1 MKNLSN
7 FNLLIIILLFSSC
20 QQQPFTGTVHII
32 PYPNQIAIGT
42 QYRPIGKNLSIY
54 LSPESGMDKDYIED
68 LLSDTGVKCKFTNFK
83 WIADLTFD
91 IEPDTIG
98 LEGYRL
104 VSNDYGTKITA
115 SDTKGLF
122 YGLQTFRQLIT
133 SQNNTLVIPFVEI
146 ADSPKFLWRALMLDE
161 GRYFKGKEEVKKLLD
176 EMARLK
182 MNTFHWHLTDDQGW
196 RIEIRRYPA
205 LTRTGSVR
213 RGTVVGDHRTSSE
226 YTDEPYGGYYTQDEI
241 REVVAYAA
249 ERGIM
254 VIPEIEMPGHAV
266 AALAAY
272 PWLGCTGGPYEVM
285 RTWGVS
291 EDVLCIGKESTLG
304 FLKDVLTEVLEL
316 FPSEYIHIG
325 GDESPRKRWKSCPFC
340 QERIRREGL
349 RNEAELQSYL
359 VRRIEEWL
367 RDRGRR
373 LIGWDEILE
382 GGVSQD
388 ATVMSWRGTR
398 GGIEAARHGNRV
410 VMVPCDYFYFDYYQ
424 THDPARIER
433 ETVATGRPDDVP
445 YVTVRRAY
453 EFSPYEGLDGGQRQC
468 ILGVQGNIWR
478 EYMVDF
484 RQVEHMLLPR
494 LAALAEVA
502 WSCDRRDFPDFSR
515 RLFRLK
521 ELYDQEGYRYAP
533 YFFNGTDTVPQ

>member
-1 MKNLSN
+1 MT
-7 FNLLIIILLFSSC
+7 LIKRFITLIGICCL
-20 QQQPFTGTVHII
+20 
-32 PYPNQIAIGT
+32 YPVVG
-42 QYRPIGKNLSIY
+42 RPG
-54 LSPESGMDKDYIED
+54 
-68 LLSDTGVKCKFTNFK
+68 
-83 WIADLTFD
+83 TFD
-91 IEPDTIG
+91 IVPRPLSVERGVGAFRLKAGAVVSAPDSLLGAARLFSKTAAPILRG
-98 LEGYRL
+98 KLALESHAAAPALSLAGDSSLAREEYVLDVTRRGIEL
-104 VSNDYGTKITA
+104 RGGSVSA
-115 SDTKGLF
+115 VL
-122 YGLQTFRQLIT
+122 YGLQSLRQLAFENRGT
-133 SQNNTLVIPFVEI
+133 IPVVRIHDKPFF
-146 ADSPKFLWRALMLDE
+146 AYRGAMLDVCRHFSPI
-161 GRYFKGKEEVKKLLD
+161 GEVKRFIDILALHKL
-176 EMARLK
+176 
-182 MNTFHWHLTDDQGW
+182 NVFHWHLTDDQGW

-205 LTRTGSVR
+205 LTRAGSVR

-249 ERGIM
+249 ERGIT

-325 GDESPRKRWKSCPFC
+325 GDESPRKRWESCPFC

-424 THDPARIER
+424 THDPARVER

-453 EFSPYEGLDGGQRQC
+453 EFSPYEGLDDGQRQC

-533 YFFNGTDTVPQ
+533 YFFNGTDTVPHDMNH

>member
-1 MKNLSN
+1 MT
-7 FNLLIIILLFSSC
+7 LIKRFITLIGICCL
-20 QQQPFTGTVHII
+20 
-32 PYPNQIAIGT
+32 YPVVG
-42 QYRPIGKNLSIY
+42 RPG
-54 LSPESGMDKDYIED
+54 
-68 LLSDTGVKCKFTNFK
+68 
-83 WIADLTFD
+83 TFD
-91 IEPDTIG
+91 IVPCPLSVERGVGAFRLKAGAVVSATDSLLGAARLFSEMAAPILG
-98 LEGYRL
+98 GKLALESHAAAPALSLAGDSSLAREEYVLDVTRRGIEL
-104 VSNDYGTKITA
+104 RGGSVSA
-115 SDTKGLF
+115 VL
-122 YGLQTFRQLIT
+122 YGLQSLRQLAFENRGT
-133 SQNNTLVIPFVEI
+133 IPVVRIHDKPFF
-146 ADSPKFLWRALMLDE
+146 AYRGAMLDVCRHFSPI
-161 GRYFKGKEEVKKLLD
+161 GEVKRFIDILALHKL
-176 EMARLK
+176 
-182 MNTFHWHLTDDQGW
+182 NVFHWHLTDDQGW

-205 LTRTGSVR
+205 LTQTGSVR

-424 THDPARIER
+424 THDPARVER

>member
-1 MKNLSN
+1 MT
-7 FNLLIIILLFSSC
+7 LIKRFITLIGICCL
-20 QQQPFTGTVHII
+20 
-32 PYPNQIAIGT
+32 YPVVG
-42 QYRPIGKNLSIY
+42 RPG
-54 LSPESGMDKDYIED
+54 
-68 LLSDTGVKCKFTNFK
+68 
-83 WIADLTFD
+83 TFD
-91 IEPDTIG
+91 IVPCPLSVERGVGAFRLKAGAVVSAPDSLLGASHAAAPALSLAGDSSLAREEYVLDVTRRGIELRG
-98 LEGYRL
+98 GS
-104 VSNDYGTKITA
+104 VSA
-115 SDTKGLF
+115 VL
-122 YGLQTFRQLIT
+122 YGLQSLRQLAFENRGT
-133 SQNNTLVIPFVEI
+133 IPVVRIHDKPFF
-146 ADSPKFLWRALMLDE
+146 AYRGAMLDVCRHFSPI
-161 GRYFKGKEEVKKLLD
+161 GEVKRFIDILALHKL
-176 EMARLK
+176 
-182 MNTFHWHLTDDQGW
+182 NVFHWHLTDDQGW

-205 LTRTGSVR
+205 LTQTGSVR

-424 THDPARIER
+424 THDPARVER

>member
-1 MKNLSN
+1 MT
-7 FNLLIIILLFSSC
+7 LIKRFITLIGICCL
-20 QQQPFTGTVHII
+20 
-32 PYPNQIAIGT
+32 YPVVG
-42 QYRPIGKNLSIY
+42 RPG
-54 LSPESGMDKDYIED
+54 
-68 LLSDTGVKCKFTNFK
+68 
-83 WIADLTFD
+83 TFD
-91 IEPDTIG
+91 IVPCPLSVERGVGAFRLKAGAVVSAPDSLLGVARLFSETAAPILRG
-98 LEGYRL
+98 KLALESHAAAPALSLAGDSSLAREEYVLDVTRRGIEL
-104 VSNDYGTKITA
+104 RGGSVSA
-115 SDTKGLF
+115 VL
-122 YGLQTFRQLIT
+122 YGLQSLRQLAFENRGT
-133 SQNNTLVIPFVEI
+133 IPVVRIHDKPFF
-146 ADSPKFLWRALMLDE
+146 AYRGAMLDVCRHFSPI
-161 GRYFKGKEEVKKLLD
+161 GEVKRFIDILALHKL
-176 EMARLK
+176 
-182 MNTFHWHLTDDQGW
+182 NVFHWHLTDDQGW

-445 YVTVRRAY
+445 HVTVRRAY

>member
-1 MKNLSN
+1 MT
-7 FNLLIIILLFSSC
+7 LIKRFITLIGICCL
-20 QQQPFTGTVHII
+20 
-32 PYPNQIAIGT
+32 YPVVG
-42 QYRPIGKNLSIY
+42 RPG
-54 LSPESGMDKDYIED
+54 
-68 LLSDTGVKCKFTNFK
+68 
-83 WIADLTFD
+83 TFD
-91 IEPDTIG
+91 IVPCPLSVERGVGVFRLKAGAVVSAPDSLLGAARLFSEMAAPILG
-98 LEGYRL
+98 GKLALESHAAAPALSLAGDSSLAREEYVLDVTRRGIEL
-104 VSNDYGTKITA
+104 RGGSVSA
-115 SDTKGLF
+115 VL
-122 YGLQTFRQLIT
+122 YGLQSLRQLAFENRGT
-133 SQNNTLVIPFVEI
+133 IPVVRIHDKPFF
-146 ADSPKFLWRALMLDE
+146 AYRGAMLDVCRHFSPI
-161 GRYFKGKEEVKKLLD
+161 GEVKRFIDILALHKL
-176 EMARLK
+176 
-182 MNTFHWHLTDDQGW
+182 NVFHWHLTDDQGW

-205 LTRTGSVR
+205 LTQTGSVR

-424 THDPARIER
+424 THDPARVER

-445 YVTVRRAY
+445 HVTVRRAY

-502 WSCDRRDFPDFSR
+502 WSCDRRDFSDFSR

-533 YFFNGTDTVPQ
+533 YFFNGTDTVPHDMNH

>member
-1 MKNLSN
+1 MT
-7 FNLLIIILLFSSC
+7 LIKRFITLIGICCL
-20 QQQPFTGTVHII
+20 
-32 PYPNQIAIGT
+32 YPVVG
-42 QYRPIGKNLSIY
+42 RPG
-54 LSPESGMDKDYIED
+54 
-68 LLSDTGVKCKFTNFK
+68 
-83 WIADLTFD
+83 TFD
-91 IEPDTIG
+91 IVPRPLSVERGVGAFRLKAGAVVSAPDSLLGVARLFSETAAPILRG
-98 LEGYRL
+98 KLALESHAAAPALSLAGDSSLAREEYVLDVTRRGIEL
-104 VSNDYGTKITA
+104 RGGSVSA
-115 SDTKGLF
+115 VL
-122 YGLQTFRQLIT
+122 YGLQSLRQLAFENRGT
-133 SQNNTLVIPFVEI
+133 IPVVRIHDKPFF
-146 ADSPKFLWRALMLDE
+146 AYRGAMLDVCRHFSPI
-161 GRYFKGKEEVKKLLD
+161 GEVKRFIDILALHKL
-176 EMARLK
+176 
-182 MNTFHWHLTDDQGW
+182 NVFHWHLTDDQGW

-249 ERGIM
+249 ERGIT

-424 THDPARIER
+424 THDPARVER

-445 YVTVRRAY
+445 HVTVRRAY
-453 EFSPYEGLDGGQRQC
+453 EFSPYEGLDDGQRQC

-478 EYMVDF
+478 EYMVNF

-502 WSCDRRDFPDFSR
+502 WSCDRRDFSDFSR

-533 YFFNGTDTVPQ
+533 YFFNGTDTVPHDMNH

>member
-1 MKNLSN
+1 MSLAGD
-7 FNLLIIILLFSSC
+7 SSLAREEYVLDV
-20 QQQPFTGTVHII
+20 TRRG
-32 PYPNQIAIGT
+32 
-42 QYRPIGKNLSIY
+42 
-54 LSPESGMDKDYIED
+54 IE
-68 LLSDTGVKCKFTNFK
+68 LRGGS
-83 WIADLTFD
+83 
-91 IEPDTIG
+91 
-98 LEGYRL
+98 
-104 VSNDYGTKITA
+104 VSA
-115 SDTKGLF
+115 VL
-122 YGLQTFRQLIT
+122 YGLQSLRQLAFENRGT
-133 SQNNTLVIPFVEI
+133 IPVVRIHDKPFF
-146 ADSPKFLWRALMLDE
+146 AYRGAMLDVCRHFSPI
-161 GRYFKGKEEVKKLLD
+161 GEVKRFIDILALHKL
-176 EMARLK
+176 
-182 MNTFHWHLTDDQGW
+182 NVFHWHLTDDQGW

-205 LTRTGSVR
+205 LTQTGSVR

-424 THDPARIER
+424 THDPARVER

>member
-1 MKNLSN
+1 MT
-7 FNLLIIILLFSSC
+7 LIKRFITLIGICCL
-20 QQQPFTGTVHII
+20 
-32 PYPNQIAIGT
+32 YPVVG
-42 QYRPIGKNLSIY
+42 RPG
-54 LSPESGMDKDYIED
+54 
-68 LLSDTGVKCKFTNFK
+68 
-83 WIADLTFD
+83 TFD
-91 IEPDTIG
+91 IVPRPLSVERGVGAFRLKAGAVVLAPDSLLGAARLFSETAAPILG
-98 LEGYRL
+98 GKLALESHAAAPALSLAGDSSLAREEYVLDVTRRGIEL
-104 VSNDYGTKITA
+104 RGGSVSA
-115 SDTKGLF
+115 VL
-122 YGLQTFRQLIT
+122 YGLQSLRQLAFENRGT
-133 SQNNTLVIPFVEI
+133 IPVVRIHDKPFF
-146 ADSPKFLWRALMLDE
+146 AYRGAMLDVCRHFSPI
-161 GRYFKGKEEVKKLLD
+161 GEVKRFIDILALHKL
-176 EMARLK
+176 
-182 MNTFHWHLTDDQGW
+182 NVFHWHLTDDQGW

-205 LTRTGSVR
+205 LTRAGSVR

-249 ERGIM
+249 ERGIT

-325 GDESPRKRWKSCPFC
+325 GDESPRKRWESCPFC

-424 THDPARIER
+424 THDPARVER

-445 YVTVRRAY
+445 HVTVRRAY
-453 EFSPYEGLDGGQRQC
+453 EFSPYEGLDDGQRQC

-533 YFFNGTDTVPQ
+533 YFFNGTDTVPHDMNH

>member
-1 MKNLSN
+1 MKLGSFVCTFKYIDVFSKTAAPILRGKLALESHAAAPALS
-7 FNLLIIILLFSSC
+7 LAGDSSLAREEYVLDV
-20 QQQPFTGTVHII
+20 TRRG
-32 PYPNQIAIGT
+32 
-42 QYRPIGKNLSIY
+42 
-54 LSPESGMDKDYIED
+54 IE
-68 LLSDTGVKCKFTNFK
+68 LRGGS
-83 WIADLTFD
+83 
-91 IEPDTIG
+91 
-98 LEGYRL
+98 
-104 VSNDYGTKITA
+104 VSA
-115 SDTKGLF
+115 VL
-122 YGLQTFRQLIT
+122 YGLQSLRQLAFENRGT
-133 SQNNTLVIPFVEI
+133 IPVVRIHDKPFF
-146 ADSPKFLWRALMLDE
+146 AYRGAMLDVCRHFSPI
-161 GRYFKGKEEVKKLLD
+161 GEVKRFIDILALHKL
-176 EMARLK
+176 
-182 MNTFHWHLTDDQGW
+182 NVFHWHLTDDQGW

-205 LTRTGSVR
+205 LTRAGSVR

-249 ERGIM
+249 ERGIT

-325 GDESPRKRWKSCPFC
+325 GDESPRKRWESCPFC

-424 THDPARIER
+424 THDPARVER

-445 YVTVRRAY
+445 HVTVRRAY
-453 EFSPYEGLDGGQRQC
+453 EFSPYEGLDDGQRQC

-533 YFFNGTDTVPQ
+533 YFFNGTDTVPHDMNH

>member
-1 MKNLSN
+1 MT
-7 FNLLIIILLFSSC
+7 LIKRFITLIGICCL
-20 QQQPFTGTVHII
+20 
-32 PYPNQIAIGT
+32 YPVVG
-42 QYRPIGKNLSIY
+42 RPG
-54 LSPESGMDKDYIED
+54 
-68 LLSDTGVKCKFTNFK
+68 
-83 WIADLTFD
+83 TFD
-91 IEPDTIG
+91 IVPCPLSVERGVGAFRLKAGSLVLAPDSLLGAARLFSEIAAPILG
-98 LEGYRL
+98 GKLALESHAAAPALSLAGDSSLAREEYVLDVTRRGIEL
-104 VSNDYGTKITA
+104 RGGSVSA
-115 SDTKGLF
+115 VL
-122 YGLQTFRQLIT
+122 YGLQSLRQLAFENRGT
-133 SQNNTLVIPFVEI
+133 IPVVRIHDKPFF
-146 ADSPKFLWRALMLDE
+146 AYRGAMLDVCRHFSPI
-161 GRYFKGKEEVKKLLD
+161 GEVKRFIDILALHKL
-176 EMARLK
+176 
-182 MNTFHWHLTDDQGW
+182 NVFHWHLTDDQGW

-254 VIPEIEMPGHAV
+254 VIPEIEMPGHAM

-325 GDESPRKRWKSCPFC
+325 GDESPRKRWTSCPFC

-382 GGVSQD
+382 GGVSQN

-410 VMVPCDYFYFDYYQ
+410 VLVPCDYFYFDYYQ
-424 THDPARIER
+424 THDPARVER

-445 YVTVRRAY
+445 HVTVRRAY
-453 EFSPYEGLDGGQRQC
+453 EFSPYEGLDDGQRQC

-502 WSCDRRDFPDFSR
+502 WSCDRRNFPDFSR

-521 ELYDQEGYRYAP
+521 ELYDQEGYHYAP

>member
-1 MKNLSN
+1 MT
-7 FNLLIIILLFSSC
+7 LIKRFITLIGICCL
-20 QQQPFTGTVHII
+20 
-32 PYPNQIAIGT
+32 YPVVG
-42 QYRPIGKNLSIY
+42 RPG
-54 LSPESGMDKDYIED
+54 
-68 LLSDTGVKCKFTNFK
+68 
-83 WIADLTFD
+83 TFD
-91 IEPDTIG
+91 IVPCPLSVERGVGAFRLKAGAVVSAPDSLLGVARLFSETAAPILRG
-98 LEGYRL
+98 KLALESHAAAPALSLAGDSSLAREEYVLDVTRRGIEL
-104 VSNDYGTKITA
+104 RGGSVSA
-115 SDTKGLF
+115 VL
-122 YGLQTFRQLIT
+122 YGLQSLRQLAFENRGT
-133 SQNNTLVIPFVEI
+133 IPVVRIHDKPFF
-146 ADSPKFLWRALMLDE
+146 AYRGAMLDVCRHFSPI
-161 GRYFKGKEEVKKLLD
+161 GEVKRFIDILALHKL
-176 EMARLK
+176 
-182 MNTFHWHLTDDQGW
+182 NVFHWHLTDDQGW

-249 ERGIM
+249 ERGIT

-445 YVTVRRAY
+445 HVTVRRAY

>member
-1 MKNLSN
+1 MSLAGD
-7 FNLLIIILLFSSC
+7 SSLAREEYVLDV
-20 QQQPFTGTVHII
+20 TRRG
-32 PYPNQIAIGT
+32 
-42 QYRPIGKNLSIY
+42 
-54 LSPESGMDKDYIED
+54 IE
-68 LLSDTGVKCKFTNFK
+68 LRGGS
-83 WIADLTFD
+83 
-91 IEPDTIG
+91 
-98 LEGYRL
+98 
-104 VSNDYGTKITA
+104 VSA
-115 SDTKGLF
+115 VL
-122 YGLQTFRQLIT
+122 YGLQSLRQLAFENRGT
-133 SQNNTLVIPFVEI
+133 IPVVRIHDKPFF
-146 ADSPKFLWRALMLDE
+146 AYRGAMLDVCRHFSPI
-161 GRYFKGKEEVKKLLD
+161 GEVKRFIDILALHKL
-176 EMARLK
+176 
-182 MNTFHWHLTDDQGW
+182 NVFHWHLTDDQGW

-205 LTRTGSVR
+205 LTQTGSVR

-367 RDRGRR
+367 RDRPPSDRLGRDSR
-373 LIGWDEILE
+373 RRRIAGRYRHVVARDP
-382 GGVSQD
+382 
-388 ATVMSWRGTR
+388 WRHR
-398 GGIEAARHGNRV
+398 GGATRQSGRHGSLR
-410 VMVPCDYFYFDYYQ
+410 
-424 THDPARIER
+424 
-433 ETVATGRPDDVP
+433 
-445 YVTVRRAY
+445 
-453 EFSPYEGLDGGQRQC
+453 
-468 ILGVQGNIWR
+468 
-478 EYMVDF
+478 
-484 RQVEHMLLPR
+484 LL
-494 LAALAEVA
+494 
-502 WSCDRRDFPDFSR
+502 
-515 RLFRLK
+515 LFRL
-521 ELYDQEGYRYAP
+521 LSDA
-533 YFFNGTDTVPQ
+533 

>member
-1 MKNLSN
+1 
-7 FNLLIIILLFSSC
+7 
-20 QQQPFTGTVHII
+20 
-32 PYPNQIAIGT
+32 
-42 QYRPIGKNLSIY
+42 
-54 LSPESGMDKDYIED
+54 MDK
-68 LLSDTGVKCKFTNFK
+68 
-83 WIADLTFD
+83 
-91 IEPDTIG
+91 
-98 LEGYRL
+98 
-104 VSNDYGTKITA
+104 
-115 SDTKGLF
+115 
-122 YGLQTFRQLIT
+122 
-133 SQNNTLVIPFVEI
+133 
-146 ADSPKFLWRALMLDE
+146 
-161 GRYFKGKEEVKKLLD
+161 
-176 EMARLK
+176 
-182 MNTFHWHLTDDQGW
+182 
-196 RIEIRRYPA
+196 
-205 LTRTGSVR
+205 
-213 RGTVVGDHRTSSE
+213 
-226 YTDEPYGGYYTQDEI
+226 
-241 REVVAYAA
+241 
-249 ERGIM
+249 
-254 VIPEIEMPGHAV
+254 
-266 AALAAY
+266 
-272 PWLGCTGGPYEVM
+272 
-285 RTWGVS
+285 
-291 EDVLCIGKESTLG
+291 
-304 FLKDVLTEVLEL
+304 VLTEVAAL
-316 FPSEYIHIG
+316 FPDEYIHIG
-325 GDESPRKRWKSCPFC
+325 GDECFKGFWHKCPRC
-340 QERIRREGL
+340 QARMKAENL
-349 RNEAELQSYL
+349 KNENELQSYFIHRMESIL
-359 VRRIEEWL
+359 KEK
-367 RDRGRR
+367 GKK

-424 THDPARIER
+424 THDPARVER